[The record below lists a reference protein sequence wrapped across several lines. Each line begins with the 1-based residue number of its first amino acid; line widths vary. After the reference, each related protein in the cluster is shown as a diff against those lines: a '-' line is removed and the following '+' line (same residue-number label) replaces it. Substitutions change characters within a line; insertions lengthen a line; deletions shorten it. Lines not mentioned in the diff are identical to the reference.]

1 MDNKIPKARWLR
13 VITPILIA
21 CIMSF
26 MDRVN
31 ISFAMPGGMDS
42 ALGIT
47 SSMAGLAAGIFFIGY
62 LFLQVPGG
70 SIAVHGSGRKFI
82 ACSLIAWAIISVLTG
97 MVTNQYQLLFLR
109 FALGV
114 SEGGMLPVVLTMVSN
129 WFPDAERGR
138 ANAYVLMF
146 APLGGMITAPLS
158 GFILDALNWRWLFII
173 EGLLSVVVMLF
184 WWFTISDRP
193 EEAKW
198 LSARERDYLV
208 TELNRER
215 EALRL
220 LAKVQAAPLKEVFRN
235 KSIIKLIIINF
246 FYQTGIYGYTLWLPT
261 ILKNLTGGDMSSVGM
276 LAVIPFVGTMMG
288 ILVMSIFSDKTG
300 KRRLFIVLPLVGFA
314 ACLAA
319 SVTFKSNVMASY
331 GFLVGAGFFLQA
343 ATSAFWTI
351 PGKVT
356 TPEVAGRARG
366 VINGLGNLGG
376 FCGPYLVGV
385 LVSLYGQNLAIYA
398 LVASLL
404 IAALVTMLL
413 PKECDIALVPGAKAI
428 ALAEHYAKA
437 RAKYKAPEMAY
448 QAVSRTGL

>member
-21 CIMSF
+21 CIISF

-31 ISFAMPGGMDS
+31 ISFAMPGGMD
-42 ALGIT
+42 AELGIT

-70 SIAVHGSGRKFI
+70 SLAVHGSGRKFI
-82 ACSLIAWAIISVLTG
+82 AWSLVAWAVISVLTG
-97 MVTNQYQLLFLR
+97 LVTNQYQLLFLR

-114 SEGGMLPVVLTMVSN
+114 AEGGMLPVVLTMVSN
-129 WFPDAERGR
+129 WFPDKERGR

-158 GFILDALNWRWLFII
+158 GVILDVLDWRWLFII
-173 EGLLSVVVMLF
+173 EGLLSVVVMVF

-198 LSARERDYLV
+198 LSERERHYLV

-215 EALRL
+215 EALRA
-220 LAKVQAAPLKEVFRN
+220 LAPVQNAPLKEVFRN
-235 KSIIKLIIINF
+235 GSIRKLIVINF

-276 LAVIPFVGTMMG
+276 LAIIPYVGTMLG
-288 ILVMSIFSDKTG
+288 ILAMSVLSDKTG
-300 KRRLFIVLPLVGFA
+300 KRRLFIVLPLCGFA

-319 SVTFKSNVMASY
+319 SVSVSPNIMASY

-351 PGKVT
+351 PSKVT
-356 TPEVAGRARG
+356 TPEVAGSARG

-385 LVSLYGQNLAIYA
+385 LVNFYGQSTAIYA

-404 IAALVTMLL
+404 IAALVTTLL
-413 PKECDIALVPGAKAI
+413 PKECDMALIPGAKAK
-428 ALAEHYAKA
+428 AMADEYA
-437 RAKYKAPEMAY
+437 RAKAARRLQTVKPGI
-448 QAVSRTGL
+448 VG

>member
-21 CIMSF
+21 CIISF

-31 ISFAMPGGMDS
+31 ISFAMPGGMD
-42 ALGIT
+42 AELGIT
-47 SSMAGLAAGIFFIGY
+47 ASVAGLAAGIFFIGY

-70 SIAVHGSGRKFI
+70 SIAVNGSGKKFI
-82 ACSLIAWAIISVLTG
+82 AWSLLAWAIISILTG
-97 MVTNQYQLLFLR
+97 MVTNHYQLLFLR

-158 GFILDALNWRWLFII
+158 GMILDALDWRWLFII
-173 EGLLSVVVMLF
+173 EGGLSAVVMML

-208 TELNRER
+208 SELAKER
-215 EALRL
+215 EALKGL
-220 LAKVQAAPLKEVFRN
+220 IKVEKAPLKEVFRN
-235 KSIIKLIIINF
+235 SSLVKLIVINF
-246 FYQTGIYGYTLWLPT
+246 FYQTGVYGYTLWLPS

-276 LAVIPFVGTMMG
+276 LAIIPYIGTMLG
-288 ILVMSIFSDKTG
+288 IFVLSFLSDKTG
-300 KRRLFIVLPLVGFA
+300 KRRIFIILPLIGFA
-314 ACLAA
+314 ACLSA
-319 SVTFKSNVMASY
+319 SVTFDSNIMIAY
-331 GFLVGAGFFLQA
+331 FFLVGAGFFLQA
-343 ATSAFWTI
+343 AASPFWTI
-351 PGKVT
+351 PAKVT
-356 TPEVAGRARG
+356 TSEVAGSARG

-385 LVSLYGQNLAIYA
+385 MVSFYGQSIAIYA
-398 LVASLL
+398 LGVSLL
-404 IAALVTMLL
+404 IAASITALL
-413 PKECDIALVPGAKAI
+413 PKECDMALVPGAKAK
-428 ALAEHYAKA
+428 ALANQYSLAKAQAKA
-437 RAKYKAPEMAY
+437 RA
-448 QAVSRTGL
+448 QQQTINLSNTS